1 MLCRYTVFRRKWSCM
16 KMSLKLFLFPTYSL
30 SIVVS
35 YIVTHMYAGEQTEG
49 MKNAW
54 KKTRVDRM
62 LVDHFLRAGH
72 YSAALRLAESSG
84 IEVGEEGVE

>member
-1 MLCRYTVFRRKWSCM
+1 
-16 KMSLKLFLFPTYSL
+16 
-30 SIVVS
+30 
-35 YIVTHMYAGEQTEG
+35 MYAGEQTEG

-72 YSAALRLAESSG
+72 YSAAIRLAESSG
-84 IEVGEEGVE
+84 IEVGEEGIEQ

>member
-1 MLCRYTVFRRKWSCM
+1 MRLARVGSAL
-16 KMSLKLFLFPTYSL
+16 SLYRVQKEVVMYHSL
-30 SIVVS
+30 SIAVS
-35 YIVTHMYAGEQTEG
+35 YIVTHMYVGEQTEG

-72 YSAALRLAESSG
+72 YSAAIRLAESSG
-84 IEVGEEGVE
+84 IEVGEEGIE